1 MRAITLGIVGLPNT
15 GKSTLFNT
23 LTDKAVP
30 AENFPFCTIDPSVG
44 IVSVP
49 DTRLAQLAEISHSKE
64 IIPASVSFVDIAGL
78 VRGASKGE
86 GLGNLFLSHIREA
99 DAIVQVVRCFIDSD
113 VTHVDGTVDPLR
125 DIDVIETELLLSD
138 VHLIER
144 RLEKIQKGV
153 KQGDRDSIEEEA
165 LLRRAHT
172 HISEGNA
179 ILSLSLRDSE
189 YDQLRQLGVLTSKP
203 MLYVCNIGTR
213 YDEQD
218 VERVRAYAKKRGCS
232 VAVVS
237 VHTEQELTQ
246 MSAEEAQE
254 MRKELIPTESGIDNV
269 ITAAYQ
275 TLGLISFF
283 TTGEKETRAW
293 TVPKGSSAPRA
304 ARAIHTDFEKNFIR
318 AEVISCD
325 DLIRAGSY
333 TAARSAGILRV
344 EGRTYTVQDGDVI
357 IFRTGAA

>member
-23 LTDKAVP
+23 LTEKSVP

-64 IIPASVSFVDIAGL
+64 IIPTSVSFVDIAGL

-232 VAVVS
+232 VAIVS

-246 MSAEEAQE
+246 MSAQEAQE
-254 MRKELIPTESGIDNV
+254 MRKELIPTESGIDHV

-293 TVPKGSSAPRA
+293 TVPKRSSAPRA

>member
-1 MRAITLGIVGLPNT
+1 
-15 GKSTLFNT
+15 
-23 LTDKAVP
+23 
-30 AENFPFCTIDPSVG
+30 
-44 IVSVP
+44 
-49 DTRLAQLAEISHSKE
+49 
-64 IIPASVSFVDIAGL
+64 
-78 VRGASKGE
+78 
-86 GLGNLFLSHIREA
+86 
-99 DAIVQVVRCFIDSD
+99 
-113 VTHVDGTVDPLR
+113 
-125 DIDVIETELLLSD
+125 
-138 VHLIER
+138 
-144 RLEKIQKGV
+144 
-153 KQGDRDSIEEEA
+153 
-165 LLRRAHT
+165 
-172 HISEGNA
+172 
-179 ILSLSLRDSE
+179 
-189 YDQLRQLGVLTSKP
+189 

-344 EGRTYTVQDGDVI
+344 EGRTHTVQDGDVI
-357 IFRTGAA
+357 IFRTGAS

>member
-1 MRAITLGIVGLPNT
+1 
-15 GKSTLFNT
+15 
-23 LTDKAVP
+23 
-30 AENFPFCTIDPSVG
+30 
-44 IVSVP
+44 
-49 DTRLAQLAEISHSKE
+49 
-64 IIPASVSFVDIAGL
+64 
-78 VRGASKGE
+78 
-86 GLGNLFLSHIREA
+86 
-99 DAIVQVVRCFIDSD
+99 
-113 VTHVDGTVDPLR
+113 
-125 DIDVIETELLLSD
+125 
-138 VHLIER
+138 
-144 RLEKIQKGV
+144 
-153 KQGDRDSIEEEA
+153 
-165 LLRRAHT
+165 
-172 HISEGNA
+172 
-179 ILSLSLRDSE
+179 
-189 YDQLRQLGVLTSKP
+189 
-203 MLYVCNIGTR
+203 
-213 YDEQD
+213 
-218 VERVRAYAKKRGCS
+218 
-232 VAVVS
+232 
-237 VHTEQELTQ
+237 

-357 IFRTGAA
+357 IFRTGAS